1 MQINCSITTVDTKR
15 EIKNIEDLA
24 NEYPDRFQGIGSFLG
39 KQKIHIINNATPVI
53 QTPRKYPVHI
63 REELKRELEKM
74 EDRGVIKKVNE
85 PTDWVN
91 AIACS
96 RKKNDA
102 LRICLDPK
110 PLNKCIKRTHNK
122 TPTLEE
128 ISHKLAGAKHFTK
141 LDAKHGYWAIHLD
154 EESSLLTCFNTPFG
168 RYRYL
173 RCPFGLK
180 MSQDIYQQKM
190 DQILED
196 CEGAIGIS
204 DDVCIYGKTIE
215 EHNRRLKKTMD
226 TARKY
231 GLVFNK
237 EKCKIRRKQ
246 IKFYGLIWDEN
257 GSHPDP
263 EKCDKIKSKLIP
275 ANREELQQFLGMIQ
289 YLSPFIPKLSSKTAP
304 LRSLLKKDTEYQWNE
319 TVNIAFQNFQKKTI
333 SMKIYV

>member
-1 MQINCSITTVDTKR
+1 M
-15 EIKNIEDLA
+15 
-24 NEYPDRFQGIGSFLG
+24 
-39 KQKIHIINNATPVI
+39 
-53 QTPRKYPVHI
+53 
-63 REELKRELEKM
+63 
-74 EDRGVIKKVNE
+74 IKKVNE

-96 RKKNDA
+96 RKKNGA

-110 PLNKCIKRTHNK
+110 PLNKCIKRTHHK

-128 ISHKLAGAKHFTK
+128 ISYKLAGAKDFTK
-141 LDAKHGYWAIHLD
+141 RDAKHGYWAILLD
-154 EESSLLTCFNTPFG
+154 EESSLLTCFNTPFS

-196 CEGAIGIS
+196 CDGTIGIS

-215 EHNRRLKKTMD
+215 EHDRRLRKTID

-237 EKCKIRRKQ
+237 EKCKIRQKQ

-263 EKCDKIKSKLIP
+263 EKCDKIKSKP
-275 ANREELQQFLGMIQ
+275 TPTNREELQQFLGMIQ

-319 TVNIAFQNFQKKTI
+319 WNEWNVLGLSIFVMHHFSSCYMQLHSPSLLVHLPSLSHPCLPFF
-333 SMKIYV
+333 SSSLFG

>member
-1 MQINCSITTVDTKR
+1 MKIKHKNSPTIKAKFLICENDTAILGLRSSIQLGLVQINCSITTVDTKR

-24 NEYPDRFQGIGSFLG
+24 NEYPDRFQSIGSFPG
-39 KQKIHIINNATPVI
+39 KQKIHIIDNATPVI
-53 QTPRKYPVHI
+53 QPPRKYPVHI
-63 REELKRELEKM
+63 REDLKRELEKM
-74 EDRGVIKKVNE
+74 EDIGVIKKVNE

-96 RKKNDA
+96 RKKNGA

-110 PLNKCIKRTHNK
+110 PLNKCIKRTHHK

-168 RYRYL
+168 RHRYL

-180 MSQDIYQQKM
+180 MSQNIYQQKM

-196 CEGAIGIS
+196 CDGAMGIS

-215 EHNRRLKKTMD
+215 EHDRRLRKTMD

-231 GLVFNK
+231 AK
-237 EKCKIRRKQ
+237 
-246 IKFYGLIWDEN
+246 
-257 GSHPDP
+257 
-263 EKCDKIKSKLIP
+263 
-275 ANREELQQFLGMIQ
+275 
-289 YLSPFIPKLSSKTAP
+289 
-304 LRSLLKKDTEYQWNE
+304 
-319 TVNIAFQNFQKKTI
+319 
-333 SMKIYV
+333 